1 MVVSSISMG
10 IARVVVTQEKV
21 RCSSS
26 NGSRGQ
32 QQEQQQQQLLW
43 VTSCS
48 GLVQRIRA
56 AFLRMHVNLAIV
68 GCYGMLS
75 VRWM

>member
-1 MVVSSISMG
+1 MAARAALGRAFVASGATLLGLGAATMVVSSISMG

-32 QQEQQQQQLLW
+32 KQEQQQQLLW
-43 VTSCS
+43 
-48 GLVQRIRA
+48 Q
-56 AFLRMHVNLAIV
+56 
-68 GCYGMLS
+68 
-75 VRWM
+75 